1 MAVRQFLT
9 EAMLFQQP
17 SLHARTN
24 SLHRKMNWVLF
35 YDDVSKMSEARASDD
50 QVNSKVPS
58 FPRTRES
65 RLSTISL
72 VESLD
77 SLVRGNDEM
86 LDIDS
91 N

>member
-1 MAVRQFLT
+1 MNYFVLT
-9 EAMLFQQP
+9 AD
-17 SLHARTN
+17 S
-24 SLHRKMNWVLF
+24 
-35 YDDVSKMSEARASDD
+35 RASDD